1 LIKRKDL
8 IRALGDYGLADW
20 IVIERD
26 QDIGLVDSAAGLRRA
41 EHRLHWLLTVH
52 HDVPSGRGSAH
63 VSIDAAS
70 GDAETAVREAVTL
83 ARASVGPAW
92 LTQPAAAPARV
103 SLEDR
108 TLAPREPLAIAG
120 ELVHAAVKPSAS
132 SVQARARVLREHVN
146 VASKQGMRTEWTATQ
161 LRTDLVVTAKDRSL
175 RVFREA
181 RRLADLG
188 VEGAIAAAVADL
200 GQLASATPLAPGPCT
215 LVLRADAMLG
225 GTSNNGV
232 GVWAAFV
239 SQADAVVERQGL
251 TRYREGMPIAEG
263 AGRVAEPLS
272 VVSDGALDLGL
283 LSAPVGDD
291 GDAVRR
297 FPLVDHGIAAG
308 LALTPREA
316 ALRARDAN
324 GGVRN
329 LVVAT
334 GTWPGT
340 IDASA
345 GRVVEVRRLRSL
357 SIDPYTGD
365 VSLELALS
373 IDHDKA
379 GPAPT
384 AGGSLRI
391 DMIAALARAR
401 RSATRLVRGAYVGP
415 DAISIDS
422 VEIIG

>member
-1 LIKRKDL
+1 LIQRRDL

-20 IVIERD
+20 VVVERD
-26 QDIGLVDSAAGLRRA
+26 QEIGLVDSAAGLRRA
-41 EHRLHWLLTVH
+41 EHRLRWLVTVH
-52 HDVPSGRGSAH
+52 HDAPAGRGSAH

-70 GDAETAVREAVTL
+70 GDAESDVREAVTL

-92 LTQPAAAPARV
+92 PTQPAAAPARV
-103 SLEDR
+103 TLEDA
-108 TLAPREPLAIAG
+108 TLAPRELLAIAG
-120 ELVHAAVKPSAS
+120 ELVQSAVKPSAS
-132 SVQARARVLREHVN
+132 SVQARARVLRERVN
-146 VASKQGMRTEWTATQ
+146 VESRQGMRTEWKATQ
-161 LRTDLVVTAKDRSL
+161 LRIDLLVTAKERSL

-188 VEGAIAAAVADL
+188 VADAIAVATADL
-200 GQLASATPLAPGPCT
+200 GQLASAKPLAPGPCT
-215 LVLRADAMLG
+215 LVLRADAMLHDG
-225 GTSNNGV
+225 L

-239 SQADAVVERQGL
+239 PQADAVVERQGL

-263 AGRVAEPLS
+263 AARVAEPLS
-272 VVSDGALDLGL
+272 ILSDGALELGL
-283 LSAPVGDD
+283 LSAPVGDE

-297 FPLVDHGIAAG
+297 FSLVDHGIAAG

-316 ALRARDAN
+316 ALRTRDAN

-329 LVVAT
+329 LVVTT

-340 IDASA
+340 IDARA

-373 IDHDKA
+373 IDHDKT
-379 GPAPT
+379 GPAPA

-391 DMIAALARAR
+391 DMIATLARAR
-401 RSATRLVRGAYVGP
+401 RSATRLARGAYVGP
-415 DAISIDS
+415 DAISIDG